1 MHQKGR
7 FGARTLQNGGLV
19 HPEGVFRARATII
32 GGTEDGRSEKVSKFE
47 QNDYICNPLTM
58 DYGQINST

>member
-1 MHQKGR
+1 M
-7 FGARTLQNGGLV
+7 